1 MEYPKEIF
9 VKDYFEIHE
18 YYSKIYGK
26 DRTIILMQV
35 GSFHECYCTDND
47 GLDLVSLS
55 QQLDVICTRKNS
67 NIPLSKANPRMM
79 GFPVFTTRNFI
90 DKLINLNYTIVLID
104 QVTEPPTP
112 KRKVTGIFSPGT
124 FIEHK
129 TTKTLYLVSLV
140 IDKIK
145 QVNNYNL
152 CLGLSA
158 YDLST
163 GEGSFYETY
172 SNNNDILSG
181 LDNTLRFLEKYP
193 PREIILHDN
202 LDNEI
207 IGNMTSDDITNYL
220 GIEKKNTFTINI
232 TNHKKISY
240 QKMLLEKIYKCET
253 NMNIIELLELQFLNW
268 GRLSLVLLLEYVI
281 NHQQHILEKLTYPK
295 QFITNNYLYL
305 GNKAIEQLDIFSK
318 EKGLFDIINY
328 TKTAI
333 GKRYL
338 KDQLIMPLINI
349 NDINNRYKIIDT
361 IIKGKHY
368 DNITSYLEDIYD
380 LDKLIRKIEINI
392 IQPCELNQLYIS
404 IYQVSKLVEYLNN
417 NKLLKLFNIKDT
429 TNITDFI
436 NHIIKLFDLNKIN
449 ELNFNNFTETNV
461 SFYNKNI
468 YNDIDELQNNIEI
481 TQNFMVYLINELE
494 NIIVNTDNVI
504 FKKTKTDTES
514 KSLLTLKCN
523 DRDGYY
529 LLITNRRC
537 DILRKNLEK
546 YKIIKIGSIELKT
559 SDLEFTQLPKSSNTK
574 INCKKIQEI
583 SNELIILKNTLAK
596 KLKEYFKLDIQKISQ
611 NFSDLLRNWSLT
623 VSFIDFINS
632 GALCAIHNHYTRPN
646 INVKNISYFKSKDM
660 RHPIIEQ
667 INTEYKY
674 VPQDID
680 LDGSGILLFGI
691 NSSGK
696 STLMKSI
703 GLNIILAQIGYYTAT
718 SCLEFNPYH
727 SLFTRINGNDNMFK
741 GQSSFMV
748 EMMELMTILKRNN
761 ANTLVLADEIA
772 RGTENISS
780 NVIVSYM
787 IETLAKSQTSFIT
800 ATHLH
805 DITSI
810 ESIKKLDNIK
820 IKHLKITYDAKDDK
834 LIYDRILSDGQGESF
849 YGLQVAKY
857 LMKDNY
863 FNERTQQILN
873 EYNSINIKT
882 SKYNKDVYLSEC
894 FICSDNK
901 HLESHHIIWQKEF
914 DENNYHK
921 EKIYLK
927 KNDSSN
933 LVVLCMKCHD
943 KVDRNDIEIN
953 GWIETSNGKK
963 LDYKIKNNNN
973 VKQTKYTQ
981 ELIDYIKSLKNITN
995 DAVIARILIKDNY
1008 NIKVSTKT
1016 ILNYWKL

>member
-1 MEYPKEIF
+1 MDYPKEIF

-18 YYSKIYGK
+18 YYSSIYGK
-26 DRTIILMQV
+26 SRTIILMQV
-35 GSFHECYCTDND
+35 GSFHECYCTDTD

-55 QQLDVICTRKNS
+55 QQLDVMCTRKNS
-67 NIPLSKANPRMM
+67 NSPLTKTNPRMM
-79 GFPVFTTRNFI
+79 GFPVYSTRNFI
-90 DKLINLNYTIVLID
+90 DKLINMNYTIVLID
-104 QVTEPPTP
+104 QVSEPPTP
-112 KRKVTGIFSPGT
+112 KRKVVSIFSPGT

-129 TTKTLYLVSLV
+129 TTKTLYLVSIV

-145 QVNNYNL
+145 HVNNYNL
-152 CLGLSA
+152 CIGMSA

-163 GEGSFYETY
+163 GEGSFYETF

-193 PREIILHDN
+193 PREIILDNN
-202 LDNEI
+202 LDNMT
-207 IGNMTSDDITNYL
+207 IGNMNIDDILNYL
-220 GIEKKNTFTINI
+220 SIDKNNTFTVNK
-232 TNHKKISY
+232 TNHLKISY
-240 QKMLLEKIYKCET
+240 QKMLLDKIYKCDT
-253 NMNIIELLELQFLNW
+253 NQNIIEILDLQFLNW
-268 GRLSLVLLLEYVI
+268 ARLSLILLLEYVM

-305 GNKAIEQLDIFSK
+305 GNKALEQLDVFSK

-338 KDQLIMPLINI
+338 KDQLIMPLINP
-349 NDINNRYKIIDT
+349 NDINGRYKIIDT

-404 IYQVSKLVEYLNN
+404 IYQVSKLIEYFNN
-417 NKLLKLFNIKDT
+417 NKLLKVFNIKDT
-429 TNITDFI
+429 SCVSDFI
-436 NHIIKLFDLNKIN
+436 NHIEKTFDLNKIN

-461 SFYNKNI
+461 SFYNRNI
-468 YNDIDELQNNIEI
+468 YSYLDELHDNIEI
-481 TQNFMVYLINELE
+481 TQNFMTYLIKELE
-494 NIIVNTDNVI
+494 NIIINNDEVV
-504 FKKTKTDTES
+504 FKKTKTDTEA
-514 KSLLTLKCN
+514 KTLITLKYN
-523 DRDGYY
+523 ERDGHY

-537 DILRKNLEK
+537 DILKKNLEK
-546 YKIIKIGSIELKT
+546 YKVIKIGSIELKT
-559 SDLEFTQLPKSSNTK
+559 SDLEFSPLPKSSNTK

-583 SNELIILKNTLAK
+583 SNELVVLKTTLAK
-596 KLKEYFKLDIQKISQ
+596 KLKETFKTDIEKISQ
-611 NFSDLLRNWSLT
+611 NFCVSLRTWSLT
-623 VSFIDFINS
+623 ISFIDFINS
-632 GALCAIHNHYTRPN
+632 GALCAINNHYTQPN
-646 INVKNISYFKSKDM
+646 INIKQNSYFKSKEM
-660 RHPIIEQ
+660 RHPIIEK
-667 INTEYKY
+667 INNDYKY

-680 LDGSGILLFGI
+680 LDASGILLFGI

-718 SCLEFNPYH
+718 TRLEFNPYH

-761 ANTLVLADEIA
+761 MNTLVLADEIA

-787 IETLAKSQTSFIT
+787 IETLAKSNTSFIT

-810 ESIKKLDNIK
+810 NSIKNLTNIM

-834 LIYDRILSDGQGESF
+834 LIYDRVLSDGQGESF

-863 FNERTQQILN
+863 FNERTQQLLN
-873 EYNSINIKT
+873 EYDASCIKT
-882 SKYNKDVYLSEC
+882 SKYNKDVYMTEC
-894 FICSDNK
+894 LICSSKKN
-901 HLESHHIIWQKEF
+901 LESHHIIWQKEF
-914 DENNYHK
+914 NDDGYHK
-921 EKIYLK
+921 DKIYLK

-933 LVVLCMKCHD
+933 LVSLCTKCHD
-943 KVDRNDIEIN
+943 KVDRNEIIIK
-953 GWIETSNGKK
+953 GWIETSDGRQ
-963 LDYKIKNNNN
+963 LDYSIDD
-973 VKQTKYTQ
+973 KQYKQSKYTP
-981 ELIDYIKSLKNITN
+981 EIIKYIKSLKDITN
-995 DAVIARILIKDNY
+995 DEIKARIYIKEKY
-1008 NIKVSTKT
+1008 SIKVSSKT
-1016 ILNYWKL
+1016 ILNYWN

>member
-1 MEYPKEIF
+1 MDYPKEIF

-18 YYSKIYGK
+18 YYSSIYGK
-26 DRTIILMQV
+26 GRTIILMQV
-35 GSFHECYCTDND
+35 GSFHECYCTDTD

-55 QQLDVICTRKNS
+55 QQLDVMCTRKNS
-67 NIPLSKANPRMM
+67 NSPLTKTNPRMM
-79 GFPVFTTRNFI
+79 GFPVYSTRNFI
-90 DKLINLNYTIVLID
+90 DKLINMNYTIVLID
-104 QVTEPPTP
+104 QVSEPPTP
-112 KRKVTGIFSPGT
+112 KRKVVSIFSPGT

-129 TTKTLYLVSLV
+129 TTKTLYLVSIV

-152 CLGLSA
+152 CIGMSA

-163 GEGSFYETY
+163 GEGSFYETF

-193 PREIILHDN
+193 PREIILDNN
-202 LDNEI
+202 LDNMT
-207 IGNMTSDDITNYL
+207 IGNMNIDDILNYL
-220 GIEKKNTFTINI
+220 GIDKNNTFTINK
-232 TNHKKISY
+232 TNHSKISY
-240 QKMLLEKIYKCET
+240 QKMLLDKIYKCET
-253 NMNIIELLELQFLNW
+253 NQNIIEILDLQFLNW
-268 GRLSLVLLLEYVI
+268 ARLSLILLLEYVM

-305 GNKAIEQLDIFSK
+305 GNKALEQLDVFSK
-318 EKGLFDIINY
+318 EKGLFDIINH

-338 KDQLIMPLINI
+338 KDQLTMPLINS
-349 NDINNRYKIIDT
+349 NDINGRYKIIDT

-404 IYQVSKLVEYLNN
+404 IYQVSKLIEYFNN
-417 NKLLKLFNIKDT
+417 NKLLKVFNIKDT
-429 TNITDFI
+429 SCVSDFI
-436 NHIIKLFDLNKIN
+436 NHIEKTFDLNKIN

-461 SFYNKNI
+461 SFYNRNI
-468 YNDIDELQNNIEI
+468 YSDLDELHDNIEI
-481 TQNFMVYLINELE
+481 TQNFMTYLIKELE
-494 NIIVNTDNVI
+494 NIIINNDEVV
-504 FKKTKTDTES
+504 FKKIKTDTEA
-514 KSLLTLKCN
+514 KTLITLKYN
-523 DRDGYY
+523 ERDGHY

-537 DILRKNLEK
+537 DILKKNLEK
-546 YKIIKIGSIELKT
+546 YKVIKIGSIELKT
-559 SDLEFTQLPKSSNTK
+559 SDLEFSPLPKSSNTK

-583 SNELIILKNTLAK
+583 SNELVVLKSTLAK
-596 KLKEYFKLDIQKISQ
+596 KLKETFKTDIEKISQ
-611 NFSDLLRNWSLT
+611 NFSISLRTWSLT
-623 VSFIDFINS
+623 ISFIDFINS
-632 GALCAIHNHYTRPN
+632 GALCAINNHYTQPTIN
-646 INVKNISYFKSKDM
+646 IKQNSYFKSKEM
-660 RHPIIEQ
+660 RHPIIEK
-667 INTEYKY
+667 INNDYKY

-680 LDGSGILLFGI
+680 LDASGILLFGI

-718 SCLEFNPYH
+718 TSLEFNPYH

-761 ANTLVLADEIA
+761 MNTLVLADEIA

-780 NVIVSYM
+780 NIIVSYM
-787 IETLAKSQTSFIT
+787 IETLAKSNTSFIT

-810 ESIKKLDNIK
+810 NSIKNLTNIM

-834 LIYDRILSDGQGESF
+834 LIYDRVLSDGQGESF

-863 FNERTQQILN
+863 FNERTQQLLN
-873 EYNSINIKT
+873 EYNASCIKT
-882 SKYNKDVYLSEC
+882 SKYNKDVYMTEC
-894 FICSDNK
+894 LICSSKKN
-901 HLESHHIIWQKEF
+901 LESHHIIWQKEF
-914 DENNYHK
+914 NEDGYHK
-921 EKIYLK
+921 DKIYLK

-933 LVVLCMKCHD
+933 LVSLCTKCHD
-943 KVDRNDIEIN
+943 KVDRNEIIIK
-953 GWIETSNGKK
+953 GWIETSDGRQ
-963 LDYKIKNNNN
+963 LDYSIDN
-973 VKQTKYTQ
+973 KQYKQSKYTP
-981 ELIDYIKSLKNITN
+981 EIIKYIKSLKDITN
-995 DAVIARILIKDNY
+995 DEIKARIYIKEKY
-1008 NIKVSTKT
+1008 SIKVSSKT
-1016 ILNYWKL
+1016 ILNYWN

>member
-1 MEYPKEIF
+1 MDYPKEIF

-18 YYSKIYGK
+18 YYSSIYGK
-26 DRTIILMQV
+26 SRTIILMQV
-35 GSFHECYCTDND
+35 GSFHECYCTDTD

-55 QQLDVICTRKNS
+55 QQLDVMCTRKNS
-67 NIPLSKANPRMM
+67 NSPLTKTNPRMM
-79 GFPVFTTRNFI
+79 GFPVYSTRNFI
-90 DKLINLNYTIVLID
+90 DKLINMNYTIVLID
-104 QVTEPPTP
+104 QVSEPPTP
-112 KRKVTGIFSPGT
+112 KRKVVSIFSPGT

-129 TTKTLYLVSLV
+129 TTKTLYLVSIV

-145 QVNNYNL
+145 HVNNYNL
-152 CLGLSA
+152 CIGMSA

-163 GEGSFYETY
+163 GEGSFYETF

-193 PREIILHDN
+193 PREIILDNN
-202 LDNEI
+202 LDNMT
-207 IGNMTSDDITNYL
+207 IGNMNIDDILNYL
-220 GIEKKNTFTINI
+220 SIDKNNTFTVNK
-232 TNHKKISY
+232 TNHSKISY
-240 QKMLLEKIYKCET
+240 QKMLLDKIYKCDT
-253 NMNIIELLELQFLNW
+253 NQNIIEILDLQFLNW
-268 GRLSLVLLLEYVI
+268 ARLSLILLLEYVM

-305 GNKAIEQLDIFSK
+305 GNKALEQLDVFSK

-338 KDQLIMPLINI
+338 KDQLIMPLINP
-349 NDINNRYKIIDT
+349 NDINGRYKIIDT

-404 IYQVSKLVEYLNN
+404 IYQVSKLIEYFNN
-417 NKLLKLFNIKDT
+417 NKLLKVFNIKDT
-429 TNITDFI
+429 SCVSDFI
-436 NHIIKLFDLNKIN
+436 NHIEKTFDLNKIN

-461 SFYNKNI
+461 SFYNRNI
-468 YNDIDELQNNIEI
+468 YSYLDELHDNIEI
-481 TQNFMVYLINELE
+481 TQNFMTYLIKELE
-494 NIIVNTDNVI
+494 NIIINNDEVV
-504 FKKTKTDTES
+504 FKKTKTDTEA
-514 KSLLTLKCN
+514 KTLITLKYN
-523 DRDGYY
+523 ERDGHY

-537 DILRKNLEK
+537 DILKKNLEK
-546 YKIIKIGSIELKT
+546 YKVIKIGSIELKT
-559 SDLEFTQLPKSSNTK
+559 SDLEFSPLPKSSNTK

-583 SNELIILKNTLAK
+583 SNELVVLKTTLAK
-596 KLKEYFKLDIQKISQ
+596 KLKETFKTDIEKISQ
-611 NFSDLLRNWSLT
+611 NFCVSLRTWSLT
-623 VSFIDFINS
+623 ISFIDFINS
-632 GALCAIHNHYTRPN
+632 GALCAINNHYTQPN
-646 INVKNISYFKSKDM
+646 INIKQNSYFKSKEM
-660 RHPIIEQ
+660 RHPIIEK
-667 INTEYKY
+667 INNDYKY

-680 LDGSGILLFGI
+680 LDASGILLFGI

-718 SCLEFNPYH
+718 TSFEFNPYH

-761 ANTLVLADEIA
+761 MNTLVLADEIA

-787 IETLAKSQTSFIT
+787 IETLAKSNTSFIT

-810 ESIKKLDNIK
+810 NSIKNLTNIM

-834 LIYDRILSDGQGESF
+834 LIYDRVLSDGQGESF

-863 FNERTQQILN
+863 FNERTQQLLN
-873 EYNSINIKT
+873 EYDASCIKT
-882 SKYNKDVYLSEC
+882 SKYNKDVYMTEC
-894 FICSDNK
+894 LICSSKKN
-901 HLESHHIIWQKEF
+901 LESHHIIWQKEF
-914 DENNYHK
+914 NDDGYHK
-921 EKIYLK
+921 DKIYLK

-933 LVVLCMKCHD
+933 LVSLCTKCHD
-943 KVDRNDIEIN
+943 KVDRNEIIIK
-953 GWIETSNGKK
+953 GWIETSDGRQ
-963 LDYKIKNNNN
+963 LDYSIDD
-973 VKQTKYTQ
+973 KQYKQSKYTP
-981 ELIDYIKSLKNITN
+981 EIIKYIKSLKNITN
-995 DAVIARILIKDNY
+995 DEIKARI
-1008 NIKVSTKT
+1008 NIKEKYSIRVSSKT
-1016 ILNYWKL
+1016 ILNYWN